1 MYDDFSDR
9 LFISCKGDSDKVY
22 GSVKVLNLIIDFTRD
37 NRAVNF
43 EIQNASKYLESI
55 GVNSEILN
63 KLTGAEIVFQQKR
76 DGYLIYFIL
85 QSGKQVERIPYNIIS
100 TKSALVPS

>member
-9 LFISCKGDSDKVY
+9 LFISCKKDSDKIY
-22 GSVKVLNLIIDFTRD
+22 GSVRVLNLIIDFTTD

-43 EIQNASKYLESI
+43 EIVGASKYLESVGI
-55 GVNSEILN
+55 NPTILN

-100 TKSALVPS
+100 AKSNLFP